1 MMARMLRP
9 TLNEELIESVIPLVG
24 QLATSAPAVF
34 GQHAQ
39 QLLTALVVWLGRCRL
54 FGLVQAAVHTFSMV
68 VLTPALGAAVL
79 IDVLDRTPEVIEQ
92 GSLAQQSSGGA
103 SVASSSCLP
112 LVLRMWVDCVNEV
125 LHPSVRKAM
134 VAALVELISPRYP
147 QLCALPATAE
157 VPLDTSAPRTTRS
170 AAARRR
176 RGQQQQQQA
185 QQVPLLVRVFQMSVR
200 TYQAIDVG
208 QTSNESAMRGGRA
221 LHQLAAADEEDDDE
235 GEEEDDEE
243 GEEDEE
249 GGGAEEAEAEAEAVS
264 SAAARRRASPFVPAD
279 AIGAYSVVNLS
290 DALDEQSGEESD
302 DGSEEE
308 NEADAATDPSR
319 SIELGGRLAAYVK
332 ALRESLGEQQ
342 FGALCATLT
351 SPEERRA
358 VERAVL

>member
-1 MMARMLRP
+1 
-9 TLNEELIESVIPLVG
+9 
-24 QLATSAPAVF
+24 
-34 GQHAQ
+34 
-39 QLLTALVVWLGRCRL
+39 
-54 FGLVQAAVHTFSMV
+54 
-68 VLTPALGAAVL
+68 
-79 IDVLDRTPEVIEQ
+79 
-92 GSLAQQSSGGA
+92 
-103 SVASSSCLP
+103 
-112 LVLRMWVDCVNEV
+112 
-125 LHPSVRKAM
+125 
-134 VAALVELISPRYP
+134 
-147 QLCALPATAE
+147 
-157 VPLDTSAPRTTRS
+157 
-170 AAARRR
+170 
-176 RGQQQQQQA
+176 
-185 QQVPLLVRVFQMSVR
+185 
-200 TYQAIDVG
+200 
-208 QTSNESAMRGGRA
+208 MRGGRA

-342 FGALCATLT
+342 FGALCATLA